1 MDATR
6 RTDERRRRLNLAL
19 VVSAQALYV
28 LIISVDLTLTGLVG
42 YRLAPSHALA
52 TLPYAL
58 IFVAGTLSATP
69 AALLMAR
76 VGRRNAF
83 IVGASCAATGGL
95 VSVAALTFD
104 SFPLFCAG
112 TAFVGAYQGF
122 AVYYKYTAADDA
134 PPHRR
139 PRVVSYVVG
148 AGVVAAVGGPF
159 LAVASRELLP
169 GSFAGAYALTSVL
182 ALVSI
187 GVLLGLR
194 LPAGPRADVSG
205 PEEDAPHLAPAR
217 PLRAVVAQP
226 VFLVGVL
233 GSSAAYFVMM
243 LLMTAAP
250 IAGEL
255 HHHSVEQNAMVIQWH
270 LIGMFAP
277 SLVSGLLV
285 ERVGAP
291 RVLLAGTA
299 LGALAAA
306 ADVAGTSH
314 VNFLIALG
322 GIGVAWNVMHVSGT
336 TLVIRSYRPNE
347 RTGAQAAAESTS
359 AVAATM
365 GALGSGVLLDAVGW
379 RALNVVALCVLAV
392 PALLTLAYLG
402 ARRARAPAAGRF
414 AGGGLD

>member
-1 MDATR
+1 MDR
-6 RTDERRRRLNLAL
+6 RQRLNLGV

-76 VGRRNAF
+76 FGRRNGF
-83 IVGASCAATGGL
+83 IVGASCAAAGGL
-95 VSVAALTFD
+95 VSVAALTFE
-104 SFPLFCAG
+104 SFPLFCVG

-148 AGVVAAVGGPF
+148 AGVVAAVAGPF
-159 LAVASRELLP
+159 LAVAARELL
-169 GSFAGAYALTSVL
+169 SVAYAGAYALTSAL
-182 ALVSI
+182 ALASI
-187 GVLLGLR
+187 AVLLGLR
-194 LPAGPRADVSG
+194 SPRPPRADPTS
-205 PEEDAPHLAPAR
+205 EEPQAPTR
-217 PLRAVVAQP
+217 PLRVVLTQP
-226 VFLVGVL
+226 VFLVGVF
-233 GSSAAYFVMM
+233 GSAVAYFVMM

-250 IAGEL
+250 IAGAL
-255 HHHSVEQNAMVIQWH
+255 SHHSVEQNAMVIQWH

-277 SLVSGLLV
+277 SLVSGLVV
-285 ERVGAP
+285 ERFGAP
-291 RVLLAGTA
+291 RVLLAGTGLA
-299 LGALAAA
+299 ALAATV
-306 ADVAGTSH
+306 DVAGASH
-314 VNFLIALG
+314 AHFLVALG
-322 GIGVAWNVMHVSGT
+322 GVGVAWNVMHVSGT
-336 TLVIRSYRPNE
+336 TMVIRSYRPNE

-365 GALGSGVLLDAVGW
+365 GALGSGVLLDALGW
-379 RALNVVALCVLAV
+379 RAVNVVALCALAL
-392 PALLTLAYLG
+392 PALLTATYLG
-402 ARRARAPAAGRF
+402 RRLRAKAPTARRL